1 MINVSVA
8 RRYARALIS
17 VAGDSG
23 GIDTVLEP
31 LDAFARALE
40 SEPEL
45 TDLLVNPAYSRL
57 QRAAVVEAMLK
68 HLGAKEPAFV
78 NLIKLL
84 CDRGRLVHLPQI
96 ARLYRDLAD
105 ERAGRVRGK
114 VTTAVELSK
123 ESLAKLGKTLEKA
136 TQRSVVLETRVD
148 PTILG
153 GASAQVGSMVYDGTL
168 RTQLEDLR
176 RQLKRG

>member
-17 VAGDSG
+17 VAAEAG
-23 GIDTVLEP
+23 GIDAILAPLE
-31 LDAFARALE
+31 AFSRALE
-40 SEPEL
+40 SQPDL
-45 TDLLVNPAYSRL
+45 TDVLVNPAYTKA
-57 QRAAVVEAMLK
+57 QRASVVEAIVRQ
-68 HLGAKEPAFV
+68 LGVKEQVFI
-78 NLIKLL
+78 NLIKMLS
-84 CDRGRLVHLPQI
+84 DRGRLIHIQQI
-96 ARLYRDLAD
+96 ARLYRDMAD

-123 ESLAKLGKTLEKA
+123 ESLAKLEKTLEKA
-136 TQRSVVLETRVD
+136 TQRSVVLETEVD
-148 PTILG
+148 PAILG

-176 RQLKRG
+176 RQLKHG